1 MYNVYNYADDDT
13 AGTPAVTIDSLC
25 ISLQTIAGDML
36 SWFDSNYMQANPEKF

>member
-36 SWFDSNYMQANPEKF
+36 YDLYFLHFLESYE